1 MPAFNFVRASF
12 YQDPVTLMRL
22 SRDMEAVPGVTAA
35 AAMMGTPHNRELLQ
49 QAGLLAPEGAA
60 AGPADLVIAVI
71 ADSPAAADAAR
82 AAAEHALLARRAI
95 AVGNTTAA
103 PPRTLTSALKILPD
117 ANLALIS
124 VPGAYAGAE
133 ALQALRAG
141 LHVLLFSDNVPVETE
156 VALKRLALER
166 GLLMMGPDCGTAI
179 VDGVPLGFANAVPRG
194 RIGLAAASG
203 TGLQETTC
211 TIAREGEGVSQAIG
225 VGGRDLSDEVG
236 GLMMLRAL
244 ELLAGRAATEVVC
257 LVGKPPGAGVARR
270 LADAAA
276 KLGKPCVAYFAGA
289 STPAAGPWRV
299 AATLEDAG
307 RAAVALA
314 RGTTPAA
321 TAFTLAAAEVE
332 RLVADAARGLAP
344 GQRYVR
350 GVYSGG
356 TLAYEAIDL
365 LAGSLAEV
373 ATSLTTGG
381 SGHRVVDLGEDVFT
395 VGRPH
400 PMIDGRVRREWIDRE
415 GRDAGTAVLLVDVV
429 LGYGAH
435 RDPAGEIVPAIRA
448 VRARRPLAV
457 VASVCGTDGDP
468 QSRAAQ
474 IATLRDAGVIVM
486 DGNAQAA
493 RLAAA
498 IARRA
503 GARSAASVGAR
514 QRAGARGDPGRDPL
528 RGLGGHRRRRARA
541 GRARRRAARALPP
554 PRHRGADGGRRHALD
569 AGVRRREPGPRHAR
583 PRDDQR
589 GTRQSAPIR
598 RQRRQRAGAP
608 QLDRH
613 GGGAAA
619 RRRAA
624 RARRHRSARADG
636 AGAAHGRRDAPAQP
650 GGHRAAHARD
660 DAGDRAG
667 RRAPPRRRA
676 PRGVP
681 GGQRPVLPEPR
692 DGRGKVDG
700 RSRRRRRRLNARD
713 RHGAQRHRLRH
724 PRLGLRRALVHRPRE
739 HAARPLFPRLR
750 SRRREP
756 RHGRQ
761 RDRRDDRPRRVRDG
775 GRAGGGALPRRRR
788 HGRGG
793 GDDRG
798 DARDLRRRAPA
809 LPHPRP
815 RRPRQPRGR
824 GRAARGR
831 DLHHAGHQHGDRE
844 SPRGRRPDRGG
855 RGAGTPRLLHGRAG
869 SAGRGIEERHGF
881 PGALRTL
888 GSVRGHFGAPHVHG
902 GAMSGPP
909 MS

>member
-12 YQDPVTLMRL
+12 YQDSVTLMRL
-22 SRDMEAVPGVTAA
+22 SRDMEAVAGVTAA
-35 AAMMGTPHNRELLQ
+35 AAMMGTPPSRALLK
-49 QAGLLAPEGAA
+49 QAGLLASEGAA
-60 AGPADLVIAVI
+60 AETADLIIAVI

-82 AAAEHALLARRAI
+82 AAAEHALLARKPP
-95 AVGNTTAA
+95 VTGPTTAA
-103 PPRTLTSALKILPD
+103 APRTLASALHALPD

-124 VPGAYAGAE
+124 VPGAFAGGE
-133 ALQALRAG
+133 ALKALRAG
-141 LHVLLFSDNVPVETE
+141 LHVMLFSDNVPVETE
-156 VALKRLALER
+156 VELKRLALER
-166 GLLMMGPDCGTAI
+166 GLLVMGPDCGTAI

-244 ELLAGRAATEVVC
+244 ELLAGDAATEVVC

-321 TAFTLAAAEVE
+321 TAFTLTAAEVE

-381 SGHRVVDLGEDVFT
+381 SGHRVVDLGEEVFT

-503 GARSAASVGAR
+503 GAR
-514 QRAGARGDPGRDPL
+514 
-528 RGLGGHRRRRARA
+528 
-541 GRARRRAARALPP
+541 
-554 PRHRGADGGRRHALD
+554 
-569 AGVRRREPGPRHAR
+569 
-583 PRDDQR
+583 
-589 GTRQSAPIR
+589 
-598 RQRRQRAGAP
+598 
-608 QLDRH
+608 
-613 GGGAAA
+613 
-619 RRRAA
+619 
-624 RARRHRSARADG
+624 
-636 AGAAHGRRDAPAQP
+636 
-650 GGHRAAHARD
+650 
-660 DAGDRAG
+660 
-667 RRAPPRRRA
+667 
-676 PRGVP
+676 
-681 GGQRPVLPEPR
+681 
-692 DGRGKVDG
+692 
-700 RSRRRRRRLNARD
+700 
-713 RHGAQRHRLRH
+713 
-724 PRLGLRRALVHRPRE
+724 
-739 HAARPLFPRLR
+739 
-750 SRRREP
+750 
-756 RHGRQ
+756 
-761 RDRRDDRPRRVRDG
+761 
-775 GRAGGGALPRRRR
+775 
-788 HGRGG
+788 
-793 GDDRG
+793 
-798 DARDLRRRAPA
+798 
-809 LPHPRP
+809 
-815 RRPRQPRGR
+815 
-824 GRAARGR
+824 
-831 DLHHAGHQHGDRE
+831 
-844 SPRGRRPDRGG
+844 
-855 RGAGTPRLLHGRAG
+855 
-869 SAGRGIEERHGF
+869 
-881 PGALRTL
+881 
-888 GSVRGHFGAPHVHG
+888 
-902 GAMSGPP
+902 
-909 MS
+909 

>member
-12 YQDPVTLMRL
+12 YQDSVTLMRL

-35 AAMMGTPHNRELLQ
+35 AAMMGTPHNRELFQ

-141 LHVLLFSDNVPVETE
+141 LHVMLFSDNVPVETE

-244 ELLAGRAATEVVC
+244 ELLAGDAATEVVC

-435 RDPAGEIVPAIRA
+435 PDPAGEIVPAIRA
-448 VRARRPLAV
+448 VRERRPLAV

-468 QSRAAQ
+468 QSRGAQ
-474 IATLRDAGVIVM
+474 IAGLRDAGVVVM
-486 DGNAQAA
+486 DSNAQAA

-498 IARRA
+498 IA
-503 GARSAASVGAR
+503 
-514 QRAGARGDPGRDPL
+514 QRAGARGDPVRDPL
-528 RGLGGHRRRRARA
+528 RGLGGQRRHRARA
-541 GRARRRAARALPP
+541 GRARRRPARALPP
-554 PRHRGADGGRRHALD
+554 SRRRGADGGRRHPLD
-569 AGVRRREPGPRHAR
+569 AGIRRREPRLRHAR
-583 PRDDQR
+583 PRDGQR
-589 GTRQSAPIR
+589 GAGQGAPVR
-598 RQRRQRAGAP
+598 RQRRQRA
-608 QLDRH
+608 
-613 GGGAAA
+613 
-619 RRRAA
+619 RAA
-624 RARRHRSARADG
+624 
-636 AGAAHGRRDAPAQP
+636 Q
-650 GGHRAAHARD
+650 
-660 DAGDRAG
+660 
-667 RRAPPRRRA
+667 
-676 PRGVP
+676 
-681 GGQRPVLPEPR
+681 
-692 DGRGKVDG
+692 VD
-700 RSRRRRRRLNARD
+700 
-713 RHGAQRHRLRH
+713 
-724 PRLGLRRALVHRPRE
+724 
-739 HAARPLFPRLR
+739 
-750 SRRREP
+750 
-756 RHGRQ
+756 
-761 RDRRDDRPRRVRDG
+761 RDG
-775 GRAGGGALPRRRR
+775 GG
-788 HGRGG
+788 
-793 GDDRG
+793 
-798 DARDLRRRAPA
+798 PA
-809 LPHPRP
+809 
-815 RRPRQPRGR
+815 
-824 GRAARGR
+824 A
-831 DLHHAGHQHGDRE
+831 
-844 SPRGRRPDRGG
+844 
-855 RGAGTPRLLHGRAG
+855 
-869 SAGRGIEERHGF
+869 
-881 PGALRTL
+881 
-888 GSVRGHFGAPHVHG
+888 
-902 GAMSGPP
+902 
-909 MS
+909 

>member
-12 YQDPVTLMRL
+12 YQDSVTLMRL

-49 QAGLLAPEGAA
+49 QAGLLAPEG
-60 AGPADLVIAVI
+60 
-71 ADSPAAADAAR
+71 

-141 LHVLLFSDNVPVETE
+141 LHVMLFSDNVPVETE

-244 ELLAGRAATEVVC
+244 ELLAGDAATEVVC

-314 RGTTPAA
+314 RGTTAAA

-503 GARSAASVGAR
+503 GAR
-514 QRAGARGDPGRDPL
+514 
-528 RGLGGHRRRRARA
+528 
-541 GRARRRAARALPP
+541 
-554 PRHRGADGGRRHALD
+554 
-569 AGVRRREPGPRHAR
+569 
-583 PRDDQR
+583 
-589 GTRQSAPIR
+589 
-598 RQRRQRAGAP
+598 
-608 QLDRH
+608 
-613 GGGAAA
+613 
-619 RRRAA
+619 
-624 RARRHRSARADG
+624 
-636 AGAAHGRRDAPAQP
+636 
-650 GGHRAAHARD
+650 
-660 DAGDRAG
+660 
-667 RRAPPRRRA
+667 
-676 PRGVP
+676 
-681 GGQRPVLPEPR
+681 
-692 DGRGKVDG
+692 
-700 RSRRRRRRLNARD
+700 
-713 RHGAQRHRLRH
+713 
-724 PRLGLRRALVHRPRE
+724 
-739 HAARPLFPRLR
+739 
-750 SRRREP
+750 
-756 RHGRQ
+756 
-761 RDRRDDRPRRVRDG
+761 
-775 GRAGGGALPRRRR
+775 
-788 HGRGG
+788 
-793 GDDRG
+793 
-798 DARDLRRRAPA
+798 
-809 LPHPRP
+809 
-815 RRPRQPRGR
+815 
-824 GRAARGR
+824 
-831 DLHHAGHQHGDRE
+831 
-844 SPRGRRPDRGG
+844 
-855 RGAGTPRLLHGRAG
+855 
-869 SAGRGIEERHGF
+869 
-881 PGALRTL
+881 
-888 GSVRGHFGAPHVHG
+888 
-902 GAMSGPP
+902 
-909 MS
+909 